1 MKKLKIFS
9 TFILDE
15 ATNVI
20 DEMELTTHE
29 LIDRQNIIKQYEN
42 HISEL
47 EEEVQNLKL
56 TIQSEKNEITS
67 EVTQIK
73 GLEKSYDKQ
82 KSQLTLLQKTIHSI
96 NENKVKLREMVR
108 HTASHVIPIL
118 DDIDRD

>member
-1 MKKLKIFS
+1 
-9 TFILDE
+9 
-15 ATNVI
+15 
-20 DEMELTTHE
+20 MELTTHE

-47 EEEVQNLKL
+47 EEEVENLKL
-56 TIQSEKNEITS
+56 TIQSEKNEIS
-67 EVTQIK
+67 REVTQIK

-82 KSQLTLLQKTIHSI
+82 KSQLTMLQKTIHSI
-96 NENKVKLREMVR
+96 NENKVKLREMVG